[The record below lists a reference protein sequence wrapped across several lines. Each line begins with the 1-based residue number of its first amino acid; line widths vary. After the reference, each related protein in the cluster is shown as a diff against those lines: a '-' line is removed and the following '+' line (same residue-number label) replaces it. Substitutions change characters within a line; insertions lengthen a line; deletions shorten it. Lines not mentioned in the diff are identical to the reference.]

1 MTKRKI
7 DWSAI
12 EQEYRTGQLSIRQ
25 IGRTYDVSEA
35 AVRKRAKSEGWQRDL
50 SEAVRRE
57 VRNQLVRSE
66 VRTPHARE
74 DGEPLDEED
83 EKAVETAA
91 ARAVDVIT
99 RHRTAIGKQAQI
111 VELATD
117 LLYQIMTNQLQP
129 EDVVV
134 YKNGKPTGETKKGW
148 PKLTHILGPFDTVP
162 EACSKLAQ
170 ATSRLVAMERQAYG
184 LDEQG
189 GTDEDFVPLE
199 ERLKRYNAET
209 KEQAIEHGANVV
221 RGEFGG

>member
-1 MTKRKI
+1 M
-7 DWSAI
+7 
-12 EQEYRTGQLSIRQ
+12 
-25 IGRTYDVSEA
+25 
-35 AVRKRAKSEGWQRDL
+35 
-50 SEAVRRE
+50 
-57 VRNQLVRSE
+57 RNELVRSE

-74 DGEPLDEED
+74 DDEAAD
-83 EKAVETAA
+83 EVAVETAA

-134 YKNGKPTGETKKGW
+134 YKSGKPTGETKKGW
-148 PKLTHILGPFDTVP
+148 PKLAHILGPFDTVP

-170 ATSRLVAMERQAYG
+170 ATSRLVAMERQAFG

-199 ERLKRYNAET
+199 ERLKRYNEET

-221 RGEFGG
+221 RGEFGGSGATADAAGLEEEGGA